1 MPSTRGPLP
10 DGNCTSR
17 TPVAVASPIASWSSS
32 SFSAVSP
39 VVTLVSILNP
49 PGGNSASGA
58 PRYHAASAASEGAD
72 ICRWPEAKGC
82 DEKLPVPSKEKVNGA
97 DVSDVLR
104 AALRLAKRAS
114 GSSHTKAQPT
124 ASPPMTAANCALSR
138 PPKEGHLRVPEIP
151 ATSTP
156 SPVAAR
162 RSTTRKRPFSIVI
175 SPKGASSRG
184 MALPGGTSQS
194 GFCQLTAPSA
204 PRSSVMTGSTSVI
217 SSRACSPRSAE
228 SRLNEAVMRPISA
241 SRSGS
246 GPVET
251 IVVAGSV
258 TRGSGQ
264 NRTSGSPLIVL
275 FPPDQSSSIRSIV
288 ARASV
293 VETTSGSAAL
303 YAAARA
309 MPMAADQTR
318 WRRRSRAHRRE
329 SRNIWNI
336 FLVIRSDLPSPRV
349 SRLDRTSACIK
360 QMPLT

>member
-1 MPSTRGPLP
+1 M
-10 DGNCTSR
+10 
-17 TPVAVASPIASWSSS
+17 
-32 SFSAVSP
+32 
-39 VVTLVSILNP
+39 
-49 PGGNSASGA
+49 
-58 PRYHAASAASEGAD
+58 
-72 ICRWPEAKGC
+72 
-82 DEKLPVPSKEKVNGA
+82 
-97 DVSDVLR
+97 
-104 AALRLAKRAS
+104 
-114 GSSHTKAQPT
+114 
-124 ASPPMTAANCALSR
+124 
-138 PPKEGHLRVPEIP
+138 RVPEIP

-275 FPPDQSSSIRSIV
+275 FPPRP
-288 ARASV
+288 V
-293 VETTSGSAAL
+293 VEHPL
-303 YAAARA
+303 
-309 MPMAADQTR
+309 
-318 WRRRSRAHRRE
+318 HRRAGLGR
-329 SRNIWNI
+329 RNHERQRGIVRGGEGDAYGGRPNEVASAKPRPQARI
-336 FLVIRSDLPSPRV
+336 AQYLEHLPRHSV
-349 SRLDRTSACIK
+349 GLAIASGK
-360 QMPLT
+360 PLG